1 MKNTEGSGVAKG
13 ASSPRRDIITFTLLH
28 RREHAIAHVRTLVV
42 VEVVF
47 RCMML
52 HHLLYFLYRQKLTL
66 SHSLLWLLLC
76 LQQQEWI
83 LFNQSVPIAF
93 ANDEPK

>member
-42 VEVVF
+42 VEVDNAAYDVVGILQILRPF
-47 RCMML
+47 
-52 HHLLYFLYRQKLTL
+52 HAIQPFLLYNAVDTFGYSIVCRLVVLR
-66 SHSLLWLLLC
+66 H
-76 LQQQEWI
+76 
-83 LFNQSVPIAF
+83 
-93 ANDEPK
+93 